1 MRAIVAALLMLP
13 MAGPGLVR
21 LAAHDIPADVLIQIF
36 ARPDGQR
43 LHVLVRVPLAAMR
56 DFTFP
61 TRDGVVFLDVSDPA
75 RLDATLREAARL
87 WIVPALTIDE
97 DGRRLEAPTIT
108 ALRASLPS
116 DRSFADFET
125 ARAHFRQP
133 PLPPDTAVPWNQ
145 ALFDV
150 ALEYA
155 IASERGR
162 ITIDPAVARFGLRVV
177 TVLRFRAPGH
187 PERAFEFIGDPGPV
201 ALDPRWHQAAW
212 RFVRLGFDH
221 ILEGFDHLLFLFCL
235 VLPARGFKSLAV
247 VVTAFTVA
255 HSITLFSAAFGY
267 APDALWFP
275 PLVETLIAVSIV
287 YMALENIVV
296 AARPRAAPARPG
308 VSRRWIIAFGFGLVH
323 GFGFSFALRE
333 TLQFAGAHVV
343 TSLFAFNVGV
353 ELGQLLVVALLAP
366 LLWLGSGSSCRER
379 IGIIIASALAAH
391 TAWHWMIERGSTLA
405 KYEWWPPGPAGLA
418 TAIRMLMVVVAIAAV
433 RWVWMRR
440 RAQRA
445 RHRGSAGIDAP
456 GEDVGST
463 HFRSGMTEIERYWDP
478 GDLIRH
484 SDPESSFLFATS
496 GVISESNGALSL
508 VCRSMRRGGHRDS
521 NRGLLMPSRLQP
533 AEPLG
538 TASESR

>member
-1 MRAIVAALLMLP
+1 MAVSIQRPGHRVRAGAAIVGALFMLA
-13 MAGPGLVR
+13 MAEPGLVR
-21 LAAHDIPADVLIQIF
+21 LAAHDIPADLLAQLFV
-36 ARPDGQR
+36 RPEGQR

-56 DFTFP
+56 DVTFP

-75 RLDATLREAARL
+75 RLDAALREAARL

-97 DGRRLEAPTIT
+97 DGRSLEAPTIT

-116 DRSFADFET
+116 DRSFGDFET
-125 ARAHFRQP
+125 ARAHFREP
-133 PLPPDTAVPWNQ
+133 PLPPGTAVPWNQ

-177 TVLRFRAPGH
+177 TVLRFRAPDH

-221 ILEGFDHLLFLFCL
+221 ILDGFDHLLFLFCL
-235 VLPARGFKSLAV
+235 VLPARGLKSLAV
-247 VVTAFTVA
+247 VITAFTVA

-287 YMALENIVV
+287 YMALENIVL
-296 AARPRAAPARPG
+296 AARPEGAAGSPWWKSSVAPRRARRPAGKARRVRIFGIFERGATPPARGPRRAACARWGGAGMHRPSNAAGLAPRAALPG
-308 VSRRWIIAFGFGLVH
+308 VSRRWTIAFGFGLVH

-333 TLQFAGAHVV
+333 TMQFAGAHVV

-366 LLWLGSGSSCRER
+366 LLWLGFRFVVPQR
-379 IGIIIASALAAH
+379 VGIVIASALAAH

-405 KYEWWPPGPAGLA
+405 KYEWWPPSPAGLA
-418 TAIRMLMVVVAIAAV
+418 TAVRMLMVVVAIAAV
-433 RWVWMRR
+433 RWGWMRR
-440 RAQRA
+440 RAQ
-445 RHRGSAGIDAP
+445 GAP
-456 GEDVGST
+456 
-463 HFRSGMTEIERYWDP
+463 I
-478 GDLIRH
+478 
-484 SDPESSFLFATS
+484 
-496 GVISESNGALSL
+496 
-508 VCRSMRRGGHRDS
+508 
-521 NRGLLMPSRLQP
+521 
-533 AEPLG
+533 AEAPK
-538 TASESR
+538 

>member
-1 MRAIVAALLMLP
+1 MAVSILRPRHRALAGAVIVAALIT
-13 MAGPGLVR
+13 AGPGLAR
-21 LAAHDIPADVLIQIF
+21 LAAHDIPADVLVQIF
-36 ARPDGQR
+36 ARPEGQR
-43 LHVLVRVPLAAMR
+43 LHVFVRVPLVAMR
-56 DFTFP
+56 DVTFP
-61 TRDGVVFLDVSDPA
+61 TRDGVVFLDLSDPA

-97 DGRRLEAPTIT
+97 DGRGLEAPTIT

-125 ARAHFRQP
+125 AGTLFRRP
-133 PLPPDTAVPWNQ
+133 LLPPDTTVPWNQ
-145 ALFDV
+145 ALFDI

-155 IASERGR
+155 IASEQGR

-235 VLPARGFKSLAV
+235 VLPARRLWSLAV

-267 APDALWFP
+267 APDVLWFP
-275 PLVETLIAVSIV
+275 PLIETLIAVSIV

-296 AARPRAAPARPG
+296 AARPEGAARLS
-308 VSRRWIIAFGFGLVH
+308 VSRRWAMAFGFGLVH

-353 ELGQLLVVALLAP
+353 ELGQLLVVVLLAP
-366 LLWLGSGSSCRER
+366 LLWLGFRFVVPQR
-379 IGIIIASALAAH
+379 VGIIIASALAAH

-405 KYEWWPPGPAGLA
+405 MYEWWPPGPAGLA
-418 TAIRMLMVVVAIAAV
+418 TAVKMLMAVVAIAAV
-433 RWVWMRR
+433 RWAWMRR
-440 RAQRA
+440 RAHRA
-445 RHRGSAGIDAP
+445 AI
-456 GEDVGST
+456 
-463 HFRSGMTEIERYWDP
+463 
-478 GDLIRH
+478 
-484 SDPESSFLFATS
+484 
-496 GVISESNGALSL
+496 
-508 VCRSMRRGGHRDS
+508 
-521 NRGLLMPSRLQP
+521 
-533 AEPLG
+533 AE
-538 TASESR
+538 ARE

>member
-1 MRAIVAALLMLP
+1 MAVSIQRPRRRVLAGAAFVAALVLLI

-21 LAAHDIPADVLIQIF
+21 LAAHDIPADVLVQIF
-36 ARPDGQR
+36 ARPEGQR

-56 DFTFP
+56 DITFP
-61 TRDGVVFLDVSDPA
+61 TRDGVVFLDLSNPA
-75 RLDATLREAARL
+75 RLDAMLREAARL

-108 ALRASLPS
+108 ALRVSLPS
-116 DRSFADFET
+116 DQSFADFET

-296 AARPRAAPARPG
+296 AVRPERAARPG
-308 VSRRWIIAFGFGLVH
+308 VSRRWTIAFGFGLVH

-333 TLQFAGAHVV
+333 TLQLAGAHVV
-343 TSLFAFNVGV
+343 TALFAFNVGV

-366 LLWLGSGSSCRER
+366 LVWLGFRFVVPQR
-379 IGIIIASALAAH
+379 VGIVIASALAAH
-391 TAWHWMIERGSTLA
+391 IAWHWMIERGSTLA

-418 TAIRMLMVVVAIAAV
+418 AAVKLLMVVVAIAAV
-433 RWVWMRR
+433 RWGWMRR

-445 RHRGSAGIDAP
+445 AI
-456 GEDVGST
+456 
-463 HFRSGMTEIERYWDP
+463 
-478 GDLIRH
+478 
-484 SDPESSFLFATS
+484 
-496 GVISESNGALSL
+496 
-508 VCRSMRRGGHRDS
+508 
-521 NRGLLMPSRLQP
+521 
-533 AEPLG
+533 AE
-538 TASESR
+538 ARE

>member
-1 MRAIVAALLMLP
+1 MAVSIQRRCRQVLAGDAIAAAIFVLLMLS
-13 MAGPGLVR
+13 MAGPARVR
-21 LAAHDIPADVLIQIF
+21 LEAHDIPADVLIQIF
-36 ARPDGQR
+36 ARPEGQR
-43 LHVLVRVPLAAMR
+43 LHVLVRVPLVAMR
-56 DFTFP
+56 DVRFP
-61 TRDGVVFLDVSDPA
+61 TRDGVVFLDLSDPV
-75 RLDATLREAARL
+75 RLDAALREAARL

-97 DGRRLEAPTIT
+97 DGRSLGAPTIT
-108 ALRASLPS
+108 ALRASLPA
-116 DRSFADFET
+116 DPSFADFET

-162 ITIDPAVARFGLRVV
+162 MTIDPAVARLGLRVV
-177 TVLRFRAPGH
+177 TVLRFRAPDH

-212 RFVRLGFDH
+212 RFVQLGFDH

-255 HSITLFSAAFGY
+255 HSITLLSAAFGY

-275 PLVETLIAVSIV
+275 PLIETLIAVSIV
-287 YMALENIVV
+287 YMALENIVL
-296 AARPRAAPARPG
+296 AARPEGADRRG
-308 VSRRWIIAFGFGLVH
+308 VSRRWTIAFGFGLVH
-323 GFGFSFALRE
+323 GFGFAFALRK

-353 ELGQLLVVALLAP
+353 ELGQLLVVALMAP
-366 LLWLGSGSSCRER
+366 LLWLVFRFVVPR
-379 IGIIIASALAAH
+379 RVGIVIASALAAH

-418 TAIRMLMVVVAIAAV
+418 TAVRILMVVVAIAAV

-440 RAQRA
+440 RAQQAAIEEA
-445 RHRGSAGIDAP
+445 R
-456 GEDVGST
+456 E
-463 HFRSGMTEIERYWDP
+463 
-478 GDLIRH
+478 
-484 SDPESSFLFATS
+484 
-496 GVISESNGALSL
+496 
-508 VCRSMRRGGHRDS
+508 
-521 NRGLLMPSRLQP
+521 
-533 AEPLG
+533 
-538 TASESR
+538 